1 MVELG
6 ERRRRDPRRVGLC
19 RRMWDSRPA
28 QYLPP
33 SCGGRSLQAD
43 DPYAMQR
50 RRDPAGNQ
58 VGDRRISAAVKT
70 GRVGA
75 GSSLPRANHRS
86 SCRQSTTAGA
96 RRPRL

>member
-50 RRDPAGNQ
+50 RRDPAQNQ
-58 VGDRRISAAVKT
+58 LGDLRISVAV
-70 GRVGA
+70 
-75 GSSLPRANHRS
+75 
-86 SCRQSTTAGA
+86 
-96 RRPRL
+96 